1 MSLGFGIAG
10 LGTVAETHAKAIGDM
25 ENGHLSACFS
35 RSKNK
40 AEAFAERH
48 RCTPYWD
55 YAAFLEDRAV
65 DIVTICTPSGAHL
78 KPAVE
83 AAAVGKHIIVEKPLE
98 ITLDRIDHIIE
109 RCREEGVL
117 CSGVFQSR
125 FSPAAGAVRKAV
137 EQARFGMLTL
147 GSASVKWYRSRQ
159 YYDEGGWH
167 GTWDLDGGG
176 ALMNQSI
183 HAVDL
188 LQWYMGPVETV
199 SAMTGTLG
207 HKNIEVEDTAVVTL
221 RFQNGALGTVEG
233 STACYPGFLK
243 RVELSGTAG
252 SAVLEEDTITVWQ
265 FDPPR
270 PEDETVLQNL
280 GPGAGAAAGGGA
292 SDPAAIDYAGHRIQF
307 ENFARAV
314 RSGGPPLVDGTEAR
328 KAVEIILAVYKSAS
342 ENRPVSLPL

>member
-10 LGTVAETHAKAIGDM
+10 LGMVAETHAEAIGDM
-25 ENGHLSACFS
+25 ENGHLAACFS

-48 RCTPYWD
+48 RCMPYWD
-55 YAAFLEDRAV
+55 YGEFLRDRAV

-83 AAAVGKHIIVEKPLE
+83 AAAAGKHIIVEKPLE
-98 ITLDRIDHIIE
+98 ITLERIDHIIE
-109 RCREEGVL
+109 RCSAEGVL
-117 CSGVFQSR
+117 CGGVFRSR

-137 EQARFGMLTL
+137 EEVRFGALTL
-147 GSASVKWYRSRQ
+147 GSAYVKWYRSRQ

-188 LQWYMGPVETV
+188 LQWYMGPVESVT
-199 SAMTGTLG
+199 ALTGTLG
-207 HKNIEVEDTAVVTL
+207 HKNIEVEDTAVVSI
-221 RFQNGALGTVEG
+221 RFQNGALGTIEG
-233 STACYPGFLK
+233 STTCFPGFLK

-252 SAVLEEDTITVWQ
+252 SAVIEEDTLTVWH
-265 FDPPR
+265 FDPSR
-270 PEDETVLQNL
+270 PEDDSVLQNL
-280 GPGAGAAAGGGA
+280 GPGAGSTAGGGA
-292 SDPAAIDYAGHRIQF
+292 SDPAAIDYAGHRIKF

-314 RSGGPPLVDGTEAR
+314 RSGGSPLVDGAEAR
-328 KAVEIILAVYKSAS
+328 KAVEIVLAVYKSAA
-342 ENRPVSLPL
+342 EKRLVSLPL